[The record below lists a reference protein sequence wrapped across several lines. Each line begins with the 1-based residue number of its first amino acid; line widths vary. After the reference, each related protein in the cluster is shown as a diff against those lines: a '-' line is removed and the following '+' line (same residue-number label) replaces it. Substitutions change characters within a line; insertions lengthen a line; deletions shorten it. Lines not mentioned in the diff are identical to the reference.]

1 MELLG
6 AFFPFI
12 LMIGIMYFVLIR
24 PQQKAQRKTQDML
37 DSLAVGDSIIT
48 ISGLHG
54 VVDEISEGSK
64 TVVLDCEGI
73 YLTFERRAVSRIV
86 TKGTETV
93 SAQPE
98 DLGTNVPETAENDEE

>member
-54 VVDEISEGSK
+54 VVDEISEDRK

-73 YLTFERRAVSRIV
+73 YLTFERRAVSRVV